1 MNGISFPAICFGMTV
16 TDKFKYA
23 KSLFERLNE
32 GVIVPLKKIEIEHED
47 GIWIPEENQCHANA
61 SILARTYPIQL
72 ECVRGWLVFD
82 FRLLNGEVNF
92 MHHSVVREKETG
104 RLYDVT
110 PQVRAQPE
118 YLFIDAKLS
127 EENYSS
133 LVEKMT
139 VGEMLIFQVT

>member
-1 MNGISFPAICFGMTV
+1 
-16 TDKFKYA
+16 
-23 KSLFERLNE
+23 
-32 GVIVPLKKIEIEHED
+32 
-47 GIWIPEENQCHANA
+47 
-61 SILARTYPIQL
+61 
-72 ECVRGWLVFD
+72 
-82 FRLLNGEVNF
+82 
-92 MHHSVVREKETG
+92 MHHSVVREKKTG